1 MYYNV
6 NVFNL
11 YVTVSLSFVRGRDK
25 TKIATGLG
33 GQLYIKVAGPPL
45 KSLALIFFIKM
56 PHFYDQI

>member
-1 MYYNV
+1 MMISY
-6 NVFNL
+6 
-11 YVTVSLSFVRGRDK
+11 RGRDK

-56 PHFYDQI
+56 PDFYDQI